1 LGADGH
7 INNNKVY
14 IKLRTNDVVL
24 EANSEKNAYIVQIKD
39 IYLFMRSQDFRYN
52 LWFVPVKATLD
63 VEVQKVRLDFQ
74 IELQNRT
81 IEYTDPKTG
90 YKENRTLPYINVLKS
105 ELTFD
110 PKMMNFNIGGSILAR
125 VVDIIIPM
133 FTRIIKLIIETKVR
147 EIV

>member
-1 LGADGH
+1 MGADGR

-90 YKENRTLPYINVLKS
+90 YKENRTLP
-105 ELTFD
+105 
-110 PKMMNFNIGGSILAR
+110 
-125 VVDIIIPM
+125 
-133 FTRIIKLIIETKVR
+133 
-147 EIV
+147 